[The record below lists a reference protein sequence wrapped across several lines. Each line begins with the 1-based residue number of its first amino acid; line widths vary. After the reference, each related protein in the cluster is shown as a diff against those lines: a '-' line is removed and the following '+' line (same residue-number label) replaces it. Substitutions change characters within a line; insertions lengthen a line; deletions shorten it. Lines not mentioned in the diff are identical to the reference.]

1 MTTPQVSLMKNI
13 NDSYFDGYY
22 KEIWRSLIPAE
33 LTAKELEFMFQYF
46 SLQPGDQ
53 VLDLMCGYG
62 RHAIGLA
69 EKGIKVTAID
79 NLGDYIDEV
88 QEKARLGSLPV
99 EAIKAD
105 ISRFEAEG
113 LFDLAICMG
122 NSLNFFNAA
131 DTAKIL
137 RQISAHLKPGAHFL
151 LNSWSIAE
159 IALKN
164 FKEKNWNRVGELKL
178 LTESTFLFDP
188 TRIETNTIFIS
199 PSGGEETKKA
209 IDYIFSVN
217 ELQTMV
223 IESGMIWKE
232 IYSIPGRKKFTLG
245 EPRAY
250 IIAQKPG

>member
-1 MTTPQVSLMKNI
+1 MNNI

-33 LTAKELEFMFQYF
+33 LTSKELEFMFQYF

-62 RHAIGLA
+62 RHAIALA
-69 EKGIKVTAID
+69 EKGINVTAID

-88 QEKARLGSLPV
+88 QEKAKLGSLPV
-99 EAIKAD
+99 QAIKAD
-105 ISRFEAEG
+105 ITGFEAEG

-137 RQISAHLKPGAHFL
+137 GQISLHLKPGGYFL

-164 FKEKNWNRVGELKL
+164 FKEKTWNRVGELKL
-178 LTESTFLFDP
+178 LTESSFLLNP
-188 TRIETNTIFIS
+188 TRIETNSIII
-199 PSGGEETKKA
+199 PPGGKEEIKSA
-209 IDYIFSVN
+209 IDYIYSIN
-217 ELQTMV
+217 ELQAMFV
-223 IESGMIWKE
+223 NAGMIWKE
-232 IYSIPGRKKFTLG
+232 IFSIPGRKKFTLG

-250 IIAQKPG
+250 IIVQKPI